1 MTQEHIMKVTIDILK
16 VVMRY
21 DEWTLPFSGYS
32 KFPDNDQVD
41 VRVGWAPRVCFIKY
55 FELFYLIF
63 RFFSSFDKLE
73 KYFTFT
79 RRT

>member
-41 VRVGWAPRVCFIKY
+41 DACRLGSTCMLY
-55 FELFYLIF
+55 
-63 RFFSSFDKLE
+63 
-73 KYFTFT
+73 
-79 RRT
+79 